1 MPGLGASFGRA
12 AATTYQQDLANSD
25 CILIMGSN
33 MAGAHPVGFRWP
45 MKAKEKAATLIHV
58 DPREARTS
66 ALCDLF
72 VGIRAGTDIAFLGGA
87 TLDTEENYLIKKF
100 FTAAG
105 AISIE
110 NQARI

>member
-1 MPGLGASFGRA
+1 MDMIAERRHQTRAETWEEETDDGQPLNRTLGF
-12 AATTYQQDLANSD
+12 
-25 CILIMGSN
+25 
-33 MAGAHPVGFRWP
+33 
-45 MKAKEKAATLIHV
+45 
-58 DPREARTS
+58 
-66 ALCDLF
+66 
-72 VGIRAGTDIAFLGGA
+72 AFLGGA